1 MFRSLLPSSPRGLG
15 AWLAYAVIL
24 VTPGSFILLPLLWL
38 GRIMMKRLHHA

>member
-24 VTPGSFILLPLLWL
+24 LTPGSFIVIPLLWL
-38 GRIMMKRLHHA
+38 ASRLKRRVPV